1 MRLHFLLG
9 LKLMFL
15 LKKNPKPN
23 SVIMIHIHLLD
34 LFKAEYKKGRGEMN
48 KEPAVLGRPDFEHA
62 KGVSKLLSQVSFSVI
77 LQ

>member
-1 MRLHFLLG
+1 
-9 LKLMFL
+9 
-15 LKKNPKPN
+15 
-23 SVIMIHIHLLD
+23 MIHIHFLD

-62 KGVSKLLSQVSFSVI
+62 KGVSKLLSQVRFSVI

>member
-1 MRLHFLLG
+1 
-9 LKLMFL
+9 
-15 LKKNPKPN
+15 
-23 SVIMIHIHLLD
+23 MIHIHLLD

-77 LQ
+77 LQWLHSDISFLVIQENI

>member
-1 MRLHFLLG
+1 
-9 LKLMFL
+9 
-15 LKKNPKPN
+15 
-23 SVIMIHIHLLD
+23 MIHIHLLD